1 MSQSGNYE
9 GVNSQGNSYTSYEG
23 DKNEYSY
30 SNQDGSSYY
39 NDGIKKLF
47 LSIGDIF
54 IMVSFQA
61 RERDTTTT
69 TNTAL
74 NTITIREPL
83 RLPTNKRLIHS

>member
-47 LSIGDIF
+47 LSIVMVDIF
-54 IMVSFQA
+54 IMVFFPGEGKGYYDNDKYSTEYDYDQGTS
-61 RERDTTTT
+61 ETTY
-69 TNTAL
+69 
-74 NTITIREPL
+74 
-83 RLPTNKRLIHS
+83 K